1 MSRWIFLWCF
11 KNETNC
17 SELSKIGLL
26 LYNKGVYKNLRIIS
40 EKYIE
45 KATIVQQNND
55 EKKYGYFIWKYKNG
69 FSINGKWQQR
79 CYILPESDLIVTY
92 LSHIVEKNDSLLLS
106 MEKNILD
113 L

>member
-1 MSRWIFLWCF
+1 MDLVSM
-11 KNETNC
+11 E
-17 SELSKIGLL
+17 
-26 LYNKGVYKNLRIIS
+26 
-40 EKYIE
+40 
-45 KATIVQQNND
+45 
-55 EKKYGYFIWKYKNG
+55 
-69 FSINGKWQQR
+69 KWQQR